1 MMKGLCVDFSGNTKS
16 LLFPNWMECLE
27 KMTASELSLGDVISS
42 SRGGGREGCLEE
54 TAWAK
59 WTEERRRGPL
69 GCIFLSS
76 TEVQRT
82 KEMQTCNHQNL
93 KSEEGRDRQ

>member
-1 MMKGLCVDFSGNTKS
+1 MKGLCVDFSGNTKL

-59 WTEERRRGPL
+59 WTEEGRRGPL